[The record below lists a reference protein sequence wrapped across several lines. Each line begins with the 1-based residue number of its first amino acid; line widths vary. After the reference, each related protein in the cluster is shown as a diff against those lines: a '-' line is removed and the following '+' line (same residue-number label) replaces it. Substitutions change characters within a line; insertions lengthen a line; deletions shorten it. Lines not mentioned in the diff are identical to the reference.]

1 MSKKKAVFLDR
12 DGVINKNKINYV
24 KSIDEL
30 EIFPNIEKSIH
41 KLKTNGFHVIVITNQ
56 SAINRNI
63 ISNEKLN
70 EIHLYIQQYLKNFD
84 TSIDRFYFCPH
95 RPDENCNCRKPQPG
109 MLLTAIKDFNI
120 DPKSSWMLGD
130 NDSDIQAGLDAG
142 CNAIKITNETNLQ
155 KAVDKILNSC

>member
-41 KLKTNGFHVIVITNQ
+41 KLKTHGFHVIVITNQ
-56 SAINRNI
+56 SVINRNI
-63 ISNEKLN
+63 ISNERLN
-70 EIHLYIQQYLKNFD
+70 EIHLHIQQYLEKFD
-84 TSIDRFYFCPH
+84 TSIDHFYFCPH
-95 RPDENCNCRKPQPG
+95 RPDENCICRKPKPG
-109 MLLTAIKDFNI
+109 LLLNAIKDFNI

-142 CNAIKITNETNLQ
+142 CNTIKIDNETNLQ